1 MLTPRIRRR
10 GEEGQALIMALAFI
24 AFFGLVTTAVLQ
36 FADTVELQQAQSQ
49 AATASH
55 ANAEG
60 GMLLAAR
67 AAQALGSCALP
78 SAGSVTMT
86 TGDTAAYDTTACNP
100 GATANL
106 IADQCAACILGQT
119 ANTQP
124 LTVDGSLS
132 ARGPIAVNG
141 TVRPNGGT
149 ITSTLL
155 SSSGPPGFIGCA
167 PNCGPNPSPATDF
180 TPATSELTAPAS
192 PDDVDFPGV
201 TAPHNCP
208 NTYTG
213 TAGGSILPGCYSSIS
228 VDCSTSPNGVCSYT
242 LEQGMYVLEGP
253 FTIGS
258 ANGDDT
264 SVAVLAP
271 KFTPV
276 LLAFV
281 EYHGNAGSLQVNSDG
296 SVSLEGGPLPG
307 DGDVALYVAPSDTF
321 GPLDVV
327 RVAGGSL
334 SVSGTVYA
342 PEASVNVF
350 GGSDTAPL
358 GTLDIGPAETNPD
371 SGRLIVGSL
380 TVGQFGAVTV
390 TAAPPNPGYCW
401 VYSDDVTVTT
411 HAGTVSG
418 EVVVESDCS
427 GEAGVG
433 IISINYGP

>member
-1 MLTPRIRRR
+1 
-10 GEEGQALIMALAFI
+10 MALAFI

-36 FADTVELQQAQSQ
+36 FADTVELQQVQSQ
-49 AATASH
+49 AQTASH

-60 GMLLAAR
+60 AMLLAAQ
-67 AAQALGSCALP
+67 AAQAQGSCALP

-119 ANTQP
+119 DNTQP

-208 NTYTG
+208 KTYTG
-213 TAGGSILPGCYSSIS
+213 TAGGSILPGCYSYIS

-242 LEQGMYVLEGP
+242 MEQGTYVLEGP
-253 FTIGS
+253 FIIGS
-258 ANGDDT
+258 ATGADT
-264 SVAVLAP
+264 SVKVEAP
-271 KFTPV
+271 DSV

-281 EYHGNAGSLQVNSDG
+281 EYAGNNGSLLINNDG
-296 SVSLEGGPLPG
+296 SLNLKGGPLSG
-307 DGDVALYVAPSDTF
+307 HGGVALYVDPTDTY
-321 GPLDVV
+321 GPLDVI

-334 SVSGTVYA
+334 SVLGTVDA
-342 PEASVNVF
+342 PDASVSVH

-358 GTLDIGPAETNPD
+358 GTLDIGPNGTDPD
-371 SGRLIVGSL
+371 SGRLIVGAL
-380 TVGQFGAVTV
+380 TVGQFGVVTV
-390 TAAPPNPGYCW
+390 VAAPPNPGYCW

-433 IISINYGP
+433 IISINYAP